1 MTELVLVIVLAVALA
16 IAAAAAF
23 TARRARR
30 RAEGRLRSAVEQ
42 LTGALGSSNE
52 LAASLDAA
60 QVVTRTLDAAIALS
74 GVDAVV
80 LDAERPG
87 GERVHVVRGVTE
99 EEADRAK
106 LQTPPNNNVRAMEV
120 VYRYRL
126 DEVEKKTSFVR
137 SGLVVPLQTQAGS
150 IGTLTAFSRSAAD
163 RFPDETV
170 AALERLARRAGPA
183 LDNAQRFAEARL
195 LADIDSLT
203 GLQNQR
209 CFHEFLAREISRAE
223 RYERRL
229 SLMVFDLDD
238 FKSINDRLG
247 HLNGDVVLAQVAER
261 VRRVVRSADIPCR
274 IGGDEFAVIMPE
286 TTIADAEHLA
296 NRIAR
301 TVAERPLGQGEKLY
315 VSAGVAELR
324 EGDEAS
330 TLFER
335 ADEALYRAKQ
345 AGKARTIAAS

>member
-1 MTELVLVIVLAVALA
+1 VTELVLVVVLAIALA
-16 IAAAAAF
+16 IAVAAALA
-23 TARRARR
+23 AQRERR
-30 RAEGRLRSAVEQ
+30 RTERRLKAAAEQ
-42 LTGALGSSNE
+42 LAGAPGSSGE
-52 LAASLDAA
+52 LAASLDADE
-60 QVVTRTLDAAIALS
+60 VVAHTLDAAVALP

-80 LDAERPG
+80 LDADTPAG
-87 GERVHVVRGVTE
+87 DRVRVVRGVTE
-99 EEADRAK
+99 DEAERAR
-106 LQTPPNNNVRAMEV
+106 LQTPPNKNVRAMEV

-126 DEVEKKTSFVR
+126 DEVDKRTSFVR
-137 SGLVVPLQTQAGS
+137 AGLVVPLQAQS
-150 IGTLTAFSRSAAD
+150 RPVGTLTAFSRSPSQ

-170 AALERLARRAGPA
+170 AALERLAWRAGPA

-209 CFHEFLAREISRAE
+209 CFHEFLTRELARAR
-223 RYERRL
+223 RYERQL
-229 SLMVFDLDD
+229 SLMLFDLDD

-286 TTIADAEHLA
+286 TSLADAEHLA

-301 TVAERPLGQGEKLY
+301 TVAERPLGQSETLY
-315 VSAGVAELR
+315 VSAGVAGLR
-324 EGDEAS
+324 DGDEAS
-330 TLFER
+330 SLFER
-335 ADEALYRAKQ
+335 ADEALYRAKEG
-345 AGKARTIAAS
+345 GKARTIAAS